1 VSRLA
6 CREIIRL
13 YPILWRL
20 PPCMGYTRNTDTTN
34 YLTTIG
40 IVSLIFYSQL
50 TITLQVTCFRGGVI
64 PYLLFEGRAENLD
77 IITKDA
83 IKFSLVK
90 RFQNLFR
97 ESILRWERSVDGF
110 SNGLMKGTRKN
121 LFVFSCRC
129 CKIII
134 LF

>member
-1 VSRLA
+1 M
-6 CREIIRL
+6 
-13 YPILWRL
+13 L
-20 PPCMGYTRNTDTTN
+20 P
-34 YLTTIG
+34 
-40 IVSLIFYSQL
+40 
-50 TITLQVTCFRGGVI
+50 GGVI
-64 PYLLFEGRAENLD
+64 PYLRFEGRAENLD

-121 LFVFSCRC
+121 LLVFSCRC
-129 CKIII
+129 CKFII